1 MERALRL
8 LDTLDSLVWALRVAL
23 AGRWGDWLRAVCLG
37 VAACLA
43 AAAGAPRLI

>member
-1 MERALRL
+1 MERVLRL

-23 AGRWGDWLRAVCLG
+23 VGRWGQWLRAVCLWAAAG
-37 VAACLA
+37 VA